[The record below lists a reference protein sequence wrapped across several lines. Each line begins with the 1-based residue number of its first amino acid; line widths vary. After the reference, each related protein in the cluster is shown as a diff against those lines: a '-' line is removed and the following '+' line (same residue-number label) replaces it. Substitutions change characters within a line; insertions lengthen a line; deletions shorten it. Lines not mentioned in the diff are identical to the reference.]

1 MALHYYFLLIDPVMD
16 SPRRVGFSVYWIG
29 DLLLACE
36 VLGH

>member
-16 SPRRVGFSVYWIG
+16 SLPRVGFSVYWIG
-29 DLLLACE
+29 DLLLAFE